1 MIVTTISP
9 EYTVHI
15 PNEFRQLLAIGQ
27 EVAISADP
35 QGRLIITPVDQ
46 IRVILMESFGMWA
59 DRTDLPQ
66 DSIEYVDD
74 IRRGERLNQLSLP
87 ANETH

>member
-9 EYTVHI
+9 EYTVNI
-15 PNEFRQLLAIGQ
+15 PNEFRQLLAVGQ

-35 QGRLIITPVDQ
+35 QGRLIITPIEQ
-46 IRVILMESFGMWA
+46 IRAILMESFGMWA

-74 IRRGERLNQLSLP
+74 IRRGERLNQLGLP
-87 ANETH
+87 SDETH